1 MNLSYMKKIVM
12 CLKITPRSINFQI
25 QIKSSCTE
33 PKNALVASI
42 DNSQPLK

>member
-1 MNLSYMKKIVM
+1 MNLSYMKNCYV
-12 CLKITPRSINFQI
+12 LITPRSINFQI

-42 DNSQPLK
+42 DNSQPFK